1 MKYKEL
7 CDFEILK
14 HFIMFGQFSG
24 SKSRYFAK
32 KNILN
37 FGAIAF
43 SIITVYHMMPKKICY
58 TLNHRFVG
66 PGRTGLAGFLV
77 IAGRTRRQWSR
88 NFVIY
93 YETGQFAA
101 AGPPVP
107 GGLSGRPG
115 RRVRAEASF
124 PGPAHRDR
132 FSDGAV
138 TVFQTVQWCS
148 GHRLQQ
154 RSYRI

>member
-1 MKYKEL
+1 
-7 CDFEILK
+7 
-14 HFIMFGQFSG
+14 
-24 SKSRYFAK
+24 
-32 KNILN
+32 
-37 FGAIAF
+37 
-43 SIITVYHMMPKKICY
+43 MMPKKICY

-93 YETGQFAA
+93 HETGQFAA
-101 AGPPVP
+101 VGPPVP

-132 FSDGAV
+132 FSDGR
-138 TVFQTVQWCS
+138 VQ
-148 GHRLQQ
+148 
-154 RSYRI
+154 